1 MLLEPREN
9 SELFGHQSE
18 EDRFVS
24 AWNSVRIPHAWLL
37 GGTRGIGKAS
47 FAYRA
52 ARFVLSQPK
61 NSPLDETGL
70 FSLQKEQ
77 NTLFLSSEDPLFRR
91 IASGG
96 HPDLLTLQRT
106 VSKKDGRLSSSISVE
121 EVRSA
126 GNFLRLTPAEGGWR
140 VLIIDS
146 ADDLNL
152 NAANALLKILEEPS
166 FRTIILLVSHLPS
179 RLLPTIRSRCCRLNF
194 KPLSPEYFTTVVKKR
209 LPNLNNQLV
218 EELFELSS
226 GSPGSAVLIHE
237 QGGLV
242 YLQELITVLKTFPA
256 NQSTSSLHGLADQL
270 GVSGGEETF
279 RITLELFCSWLS
291 RQIRE
296 KAGNVPLD
304 KNQNAGLKIIDDTKL
319 DVLLELWEKIS
330 KLSEQALYQ
339 NLDRK
344 SVLLSIFS
352 MINRVSSN

>member
-1 MLLEPREN
+1 MHLEPREN
-9 SELFGHQSE
+9 SELFGHQNE
-18 EDRFVS
+18 EDRFIS
-24 AWNSVRIPHAWLL
+24 AWNSSRLPHAWLL

-47 FAYRA
+47 FAYRV
-52 ARFVLSQPK
+52 ARYVLSQPDS
-61 NSPLDETGL
+61 SPRDKIGL
-70 FSLQKEQ
+70 FSVQKEQ
-77 NTLFLSSEDPLFRR
+77 NTLFLASEDPLFRK

-166 FRTIILLVSHLPS
+166 LRTIILLVSHLPS

-194 KPLSPEYFTTVVKKR
+194 KPLSSRYFTTVVQKR
-209 LPNLNNQLV
+209 LPSLNKQQV

-226 GSPGSAVLIHE
+226 GSPGNAVSIYE
-237 QGGLV
+237 QGALV
-242 YLQELITVLKTFPA
+242 YLQELIKVLKTFPA
-256 NQSTSSLHGLADQL
+256 NQSTSSLHSLADQL
-270 GVSGGEETF
+270 GASGGEEKF
-279 RITLELFCSWLS
+279 RITLDLFCSWLS

-296 KAGNVPLD
+296 KTRNDPLY
-304 KNQNAGLKIIDDTKL
+304 QNHKTGLKIIDDTKL
-319 DVLLELWEKIS
+319 DVLLELWNKIR

-352 MINRVSSN
+352 MIRRAPSN

>member
-1 MLLEPREN
+1 MHLEPREN
-9 SELFGHQSE
+9 SEFFGHQNE
-18 EDRFVS
+18 QDRFIA
-24 AWNSVRIPHAWLL
+24 AWNSGRIPHAWLL

-47 FAYRA
+47 FAYRI
-52 ARFVLSQPK
+52 ARYVLSQPN
-61 NSPLDETGL
+61 NSPLEKTGL
-70 FSLQKEQ
+70 FSLEKEQ
-77 NTLFLSSEDPLFRR
+77 NTLFLSPEDPLFRR

-126 GNFLRLTPAEGGWR
+126 GNFLRLTPTEGGWR

-166 FRTIILLVSHLPS
+166 FKTIILLVSHLPS

-209 LPNLNNQLV
+209 LPSLNNQLV
-218 EELFELSS
+218 EKLFELSN
-226 GSPGSAVLIHE
+226 GSPGSAVSIHE
-237 QGGLV
+237 QGGLE
-242 YLQELITVLKTFPA
+242 YLQELITVLENFPA

-270 GVSGGEETF
+270 GTSGGEETF
-279 RITLELFCSWLS
+279 QITLELFCIWLS

-296 KAGNVPLD
+296 KTLNDPLYT
-304 KNQNAGLKIIDDTKL
+304 NQNAGLKFIDFTEL
-319 DVLLELWEKIS
+319 DVLLELWEKIR

-339 NLDRK
+339 SLDRK

-352 MINRVSSN
+352 MINRASSN

>member
-1 MLLEPREN
+1 MHLEPREN
-9 SELFGHQSE
+9 SELFGHQNE
-18 EDRFVS
+18 EDSFIS
-24 AWNSVRIPHAWLL
+24 AWNSSRLPHAWLL

-47 FAYRA
+47 FAYRV
-52 ARFVLSQPK
+52 ARYVLSQPA
-61 NSPLDETGL
+61 NSALDKTGL
-70 FSLQKEQ
+70 FSLQKKE
-77 NTLFLSSEDPLFRR
+77 NTLYLASEDPLFRK

-106 VSKKDGRLSSSISVE
+106 VSEKDGRLSSSISVE
-121 EVRSA
+121 EVRSS

-166 FRTIILLVSHLPS
+166 LRTIILLVSHLPS

-194 KPLSPEYFTTVVKKR
+194 KPLSLGYFTTVVQKR
-209 LPNLNNQLV
+209 LPSLNNQLV

-226 GSPGSAVLIHE
+226 GSPGKAVLIHE
-237 QGGLV
+237 QDGLLC
-242 YLQELITVLKTFPA
+242 LQELITVLKSFPA

-270 GVSGGEETF
+270 GASGREEKF
-279 RITLELFCSWLS
+279 RITLDLFCSWLS

-296 KAGNVPLD
+296 KTLNSSLRQH
-304 KNQNAGLKIIDDTKL
+304 QNTGLKFIDDTKL
-319 DVLLELWEKIS
+319 DVLLELWNKIRN
-330 KLSEQALYQ
+330 LSERALQQ

-344 SVLLSIFS
+344 SVLLSVFS
-352 MINRVSSN
+352 MIRRASRD

>member
-1 MLLEPREN
+1 MHLEPREN
-9 SELFGHQSE
+9 SELFGHQNE
-18 EDRFVS
+18 EGSFIS
-24 AWNSVRIPHAWLL
+24 AWNSSRLPHAWLL

-47 FAYRA
+47 FAYRV
-52 ARFVLSQPK
+52 ARYVLSQPA
-61 NSPLDETGL
+61 NSALDKTGL
-70 FSLQKEQ
+70 FSLQKKE
-77 NTLFLSSEDPLFRR
+77 NTLYLASEDPLFRK

-106 VSKKDGRLSSSISVE
+106 VSKKDGRLNSSISVE

-166 FRTIILLVSHLPS
+166 LRTIVLLVSHLPS

-194 KPLSPEYFTTVVKKR
+194 KPLSLRYFATVVKKR
-209 LPNLNNQLV
+209 LPSVNKQLM

-226 GSPGSAVLIHE
+226 GSPGNAVSIHE
-237 QGGLV
+237 QGALV
-242 YLQELITVLKTFPA
+242 CLQELIKVLKTFPE
-256 NQSTSSLHGLADQL
+256 NESTSSLHSLADQL
-270 GVSGGEETF
+270 GASGEEEKF
-279 RITLELFCSWLS
+279 RITLDLFCSWLS

-296 KAGNVPLD
+296 KTLNGSLCQ
-304 KNQNAGLKIIDDTKL
+304 NQNTGLKFIDDTKL
-319 DVLLELWEKIS
+319 DVLLELWNKIR
-330 KLSEQALYQ
+330 KLSDQALYQ

-344 SVLLSIFS
+344 SVILSIFS
-352 MINRVSSN
+352 MIRRAPSN